1 MGLLSST
8 LVHGSGTAIVGGL
21 ARPIR
26 RAESRRWD
34 NVLLRPFRPLVTG
47 SDPDHP
53 APKAA
58 PVASPVMSAAVPPAM
73 PFAIRTSPRSRMGTV
88 PKLAPGRQGSGLGVP
103 VGAGFQQ
110 LAYTGFTPLESSPPL
125 EPNFRAI
132 DIPRAIPYAWTP
144 GHVLRPT
151 YKAHDFAPATRFF
164 NQARSAPMWGQ
175 AHFSPKQRPLI
186 APVQVNLLRNP
197 SNVTRRMV
205 PAAQQNIGLYTF
217 GYPTRAN
224 VAARLSGGPV
234 NVLGG
239 GY

>member
-1 MGLLSST
+1 MGILSGVMT
-8 LVHGSGTAIVGGL
+8 RAGNPPVGGL

-34 NVLLRPFRPLVTG
+34 NVLLRPFRPLVAG
-47 SDPDHP
+47 SDPDRP
-53 APKAA
+53 APKYA
-58 PVASPVMSAAVPPAM
+58 PVASPVLSAATPPAL
-73 PFAIRTSPRSRMGTV
+73 PFAIRTAPRSRMGTV

-110 LAYTGFTPLESSPPL
+110 LQYTGFTPLESSPALQPS
-125 EPNFRAI
+125 FRL
-132 DIPRAIPYAWTP
+132 DIPNGNVVPWMK
-144 GHVLRPT
+144 GEVLAPT
-151 YKAHDFAPATRFF
+151 YRSHDFAPASRFF
-164 NQARSAPMWGQ
+164 NQYRSAPMWGQ

-186 APVQVNLLRNP
+186 PPVQMALLRNP

-205 PAAQQNIGLYTF
+205 PAAQNNVALYTI

-224 VAARLSGGPV
+224 VAAQLSGGPV

>member
-1 MGLLSST
+1 MGILSGIMT
-8 LVHGSGTAIVGGL
+8 RAGNPPVGGL

-34 NVLLRPFRPLVTG
+34 NVLLRPFRPLVAG
-47 SDPDHP
+47 SDPDRP
-53 APKAA
+53 APKNA
-58 PVASPVMSAAVPPAM
+58 PAASPVMSAAVPPAM
-73 PFAIRTSPRSRMGTV
+73 PFAIRTAPRSRMGTV

-110 LAYTGFTPLESSPPL
+110 LQYTGFTPLESSPAL
-125 EPNFRAI
+125 ESSFSAI
-132 DIPRAIPYAWTP
+132 AIPNGNVVPWTP
-144 GHVLRPT
+144 GLAVGPSYR
-151 YKAHDFAPATRFF
+151 AHDFAPAQRFF
-164 NQARSAPMWGQ
+164 NQTRSAPMWGQ

-186 APVQVNLLRNP
+186 PPVQMNLLRNP

-205 PAAQQNIGLYTF
+205 PAAQQNVALYTI
-217 GYPTRAN
+217 GYPTRAS
-224 VAARLSGGPV
+224 VAAGLSGGPV